1 MKLQHRDGTVTEQED
16 SLEKPLNF
24 LYGTTLG
31 RLLLK
36 PLTARWVSRL
46 AGAFLSTPLSKGF
59 IKSFIQKNGIDMS
72 QFEEV
77 TYRSYNE
84 FFSRKIKPEARPT
97 DMDPK
102 HLISPCDCK
111 LTALSIGEDT
121 VFTLKHTPYTVSS
134 LLKNEELANRFR
146 GGTALI
152 FRLCVDDYH
161 RYCYT
166 ADGEKTEQVR
176 IPGAFHTVNPIAN
189 DFFPIYKEN
198 TREYCLLDT
207 DAFGQILVM
216 EVGALLVG
224 RIVNH
229 QSGIARVTR
238 GTEKGY
244 FQFGGSTIVMLL
256 PPNAAAIDQDILEAS
271 QKGLET
277 VVRYGEK
284 IGLSTK

>member
-72 QFEEV
+72 QFEDIP
-77 TYRSYNE
+77 YRSYNE

-134 LLKNEELANRFR
+134 LLKNEELAGRFR

>member
-84 FFSRKIKPEARPT
+84 FFSRKIKPEARPV

-224 RIVNH
+224 KIVNH

-256 PPNAAAIDQDILEAS
+256 PPNAAEIDPDILEAS

>member
-72 QFEEV
+72 QFEDIP
-77 TYRSYNE
+77 YRSYNE

-134 LLKNEELANRFR
+134 LLKNEELADRFR

>member
-72 QFEEV
+72 QFEDIP
-77 TYRSYNE
+77 YRSYNE

-216 EVGALLVG
+216 EMGALLVG

>member
-256 PPNAAAIDQDILEAS
+256 PPNAAAIDPDILEAS

>member
-134 LLKNEELANRFR
+134 LLKNETLANRFR

-256 PPNAAAIDQDILEAS
+256 PNNAAAIDPDILEAS

>member
-77 TYRSYNE
+77 AYRSYNE
-84 FFSRKIKPEARPT
+84 FFSRKVKPETRPV

>member
-1 MKLQHRDGTVTEQED
+1 
-16 SLEKPLNF
+16 
-24 LYGTTLG
+24 
-31 RLLLK
+31 
-36 PLTARWVSRL
+36 
-46 AGAFLSTPLSKGF
+46 
-59 IKSFIQKNGIDMS
+59 
-72 QFEEV
+72 
-77 TYRSYNE
+77 
-84 FFSRKIKPEARPT
+84 
-97 DMDPK
+97 MDPK

-134 LLKNEELANRFR
+134 LLKNEELAGRFR

-166 ADGEKTEQVR
+166 VDGEKTEGVR
-176 IPGAFHTVNPIAN
+176 IPGKFHTVNPIAN

-224 RIVNH
+224 KIVNH
-229 QSGIARVTR
+229 HSGIVRVTR

-256 PPNAAAIDQDILEAS
+256 PPNAAEIDPDILEAS

-284 IGLSTK
+284 IGIATK

>member
-72 QFEEV
+72 QFEDIP
-77 TYRSYNE
+77 YRSYNE

-134 LLKNEELANRFR
+134 LLKNEELAGRFR

-216 EVGALLVG
+216 EMGALLVG

>member
-134 LLKNEELANRFR
+134 LLKNEELADRFR

-216 EVGALLVG
+216 EMGALLVG

-229 QSGIARVTR
+229 QSGIAWVTR

>member
-84 FFSRKIKPEARPT
+84 FFSRKIKPEARPM

-134 LLKNEELANRFR
+134 LLKNEELADRFR

>member
-72 QFEEV
+72 QFEDIP
-77 TYRSYNE
+77 YRSYNE

-134 LLKNEELANRFR
+134 LLKNEELAGRFR

-216 EVGALLVG
+216 EMGALLVG

-256 PPNAAAIDQDILEAS
+256 PPNSAAIDQDILEAS

>member
-198 TREYCLLDT
+198 SREYCLLDT

-224 RIVNH
+224 KIVNH

-256 PPNAAAIDQDILEAS
+256 PPHAAEIDPDILEAS

>member
-72 QFEEV
+72 QFEDIP
-77 TYRSYNE
+77 YRSYNE

-229 QSGIARVTR
+229 QSGIAWVKR

>member
-134 LLKNEELANRFR
+134 LLKNEELAGRFR

-224 RIVNH
+224 KIVNH

>member
-1 MKLQHRDGTVTEQED
+1 MKLQHRDGTITEQKD
-16 SLEKPLNF
+16 SLEKPLSF
-24 LYGTTLG
+24 LYGNAFG

-46 AGAFLSTPLSKGF
+46 TGAFLSTPLSKGF
-59 IKSFIQKNGIDMS
+59 IKPFIRKNGIDMS

-77 TYRSYNE
+77 PYRSYNE
-84 FFSRKIKPEARPT
+84 FFSRKIKPEARPV
-97 DMDPK
+97 DMDHE

-111 LTALSIGEDT
+111 LTALAVGEDT
-121 VFTLKHTPYTVSS
+121 VFTLKHTPYTLSS

-152 FRLCVDDYH
+152 FRLCVEDYH
-161 RYCYT
+161 RYCYM
-166 ADGEKTEQVR
+166 ADGEKTEGIR
-176 IPGAFHTVNPIAN
+176 IPGKFHTVNPIAN
-189 DFFPIYKEN
+189 DHFPIYKEN
-198 TREYCLLDT
+198 TREYCLLRT
-207 DAFGQILVM
+207 DAFGEILVM

-229 QSGIARVTR
+229 HEAASVRR
-238 GTEKGY
+238 GQEKGY
-244 FQFGGSTIVMLL
+244 FQFGGSTIVVLL
-256 PPNAAAIDQDILEAS
+256 PPNAAAIDPDILEAS

-284 IGLSTK
+284 IGISTK

>member
-224 RIVNH
+224 RIANH

-238 GTEKGY
+238 GAEKGY

>member
-134 LLKNEELANRFR
+134 LLKNEELADRFR

>member
-72 QFEEV
+72 QFEDIP
-77 TYRSYNE
+77 YRSYNE
-84 FFSRKIKPEARPT
+84 FFSRKIKPEARPM

-224 RIVNH
+224 KIVNH
-229 QSGIARVTR
+229 HSGIARVTR
-238 GTEKGY
+238 STEKGY

>member
-84 FFSRKIKPEARPT
+84 FFSRKIKPEARLM

>member
-84 FFSRKIKPEARPT
+84 FFSRKIKPEARPM

-216 EVGALLVG
+216 EMGALLVG

>member
-84 FFSRKIKPEARPT
+84 FFSRKIKPEARPM

-134 LLKNEELANRFR
+134 LLKNEELADRFR

-238 GTEKGY
+238 GAEKGY

-284 IGLSTK
+284 IGIATK